1 MFSIVIGS
9 KVAIFEYESEVET
22 ADVITSS
29 SGFFERN
36 WEPSRIDLGTVL
48 DAGISAYSSGNCLNR
63 SGPIVHDLRSLMRS
77 RNAGE
82 TLYSPISVSR
92 M

>member
-1 MFSIVIGS
+1 MFSVVIGS
-9 KVAIFEYESEVET
+9 KAAIFEYESEVET
-22 ADVITSS
+22 ADVIVFSS
-29 SGFFERN
+29 AFFECN
-36 WEPSRIDLGTVL
+36 WELSQIDLGTVL
-48 DAGISAYSSGNCLNR
+48 DTGISAYSSGNCLNR